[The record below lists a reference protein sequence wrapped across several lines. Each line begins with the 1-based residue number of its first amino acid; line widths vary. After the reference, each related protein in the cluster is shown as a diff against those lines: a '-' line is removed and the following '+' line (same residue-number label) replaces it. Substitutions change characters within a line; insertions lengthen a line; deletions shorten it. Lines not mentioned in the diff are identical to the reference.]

1 MTRRRAPRFRLR
13 ASGASARQVGGQARG
28 PAARPRVGSSDQSGA
43 ARRAAPG
50 ISAKRVDGQIVDVD
64 IEEVSANGDGLASA
78 GGLRLTVPFTIPGE
92 RVRVRVANSRRPAA
106 TLLDILR
113 ASPHRVTPACRH
125 FGGDAAPGIGPCGGC
140 SWQHIAYAEQLRLK
154 TALVD
159 RLVRAVVPQA
169 PPVRPTLAA
178 TPLDRPWGYR
188 NKVHFVFGSH
198 GSTLTMGHYV
208 RGSRRVI
215 PVVEC
220 PVHDSRGNAFAFRAR
235 DTFGAAGVEADGE
248 RGTLRSLAV
257 RVGCRTREIMATLI
271 VSSDRDRGVRAAT
284 RRLLDETPPTSMHLN
299 VHAREDAFVFGPSTR
314 HLHGSTRMREE
325 VAGASFLMSPA
336 AFFQTNVLAADIL
349 VRLVLDAVL
358 PASRVLDL
366 YAGSGLFAIPLA
378 AAGHDVVAVE
388 ENRLA
393 VADGEA
399 ALKLNAAAQG
409 RCRFMA
415 RRVEAAL
422 ASLRAADVVVLDPP
436 REGCSPP
443 VLDDVFGRLRPS
455 AAVYVSCNPE
465 ALATEL
471 GRICRAGY
479 QVSSLQPVDM
489 FPHTAHIETVAVL
502 TRPWPRLNP

>member
-1 MTRRRAPRFRLR
+1 MTRLR
-13 ASGASARQVGGQARG
+13 ASRSGGQVLG
-28 PAARPRVGSSDQSGA
+28 
-43 ARRAAPG
+43 RAALPG
-50 ISAKRVDGQIVDVD
+50 GHITDVE
-64 IEEVSANGDGLASA
+64 IEALDANGDGVATA
-78 GGLRLTVPFTIPGE
+78 GSLRIAVPFTIPGE
-92 RVRVRVANSRRPAA
+92 RVRIRVANRRRPAA
-106 TLLDILR
+106 TLLDVLR

-125 FGGDAAPGIGPCGGC
+125 FGSDAAPGIGPCGGC

-159 RLVRAVVPQA
+159 RLVRAVVPHA
-169 PPVRPTLAA
+169 PAARPTLAA

-198 GSTLTMGHYV
+198 GSTLTMGHYA

-220 PVHDSRGNAFAFRAR
+220 PVQDGRGNVFAFRAR
-235 DTFGAAGVEADGE
+235 DAFGAAGLQAADGA

-257 RVGCRTREIMATLI
+257 RVGCRTPEIMATLI
-271 VSSDRDRGVRAAT
+271 VSGDRDRGVRAAT
-284 RRLLDETPPTSMHLN
+284 RRLLDEAPPTSMHLN

-314 HLHGSTRMREE
+314 HLHGSTRLREE

-349 VRLVLDAVL
+349 VRLVLDAVH

-422 ASLRAADVVVLDPP
+422 AALRAADVVVLDPP
-436 REGCSPP
+436 REGCSPA
-443 VLDDVFGRLRPS
+443 VLDDVFGRLRP
-455 AAVYVSCNPE
+455 AVAVYVSCNPE
-465 ALATEL
+465 ALASEL

-479 QVSSLQPVDM
+479 QVVSLQPVDM

-502 TRPWPRLNP
+502 SRPGARLNT

>member
-1 MTRRRAPRFRLR
+1 LTRLR
-13 ASGASARQVGGQARG
+13 ASRSGGQVLG
-28 PAARPRVGSSDQSGA
+28 
-43 ARRAAPG
+43 RAALPG
-50 ISAKRVDGQIVDVD
+50 GHITDVE
-64 IEEVSANGDGLASA
+64 IEALDANGDGVATA
-78 GGLRLTVPFTIPGE
+78 GSLRIAVPFTIPGE
-92 RVRVRVANSRRPAA
+92 RVRIRLANRRRPAA
-106 TLLDILR
+106 TLLDVLR

-125 FGGDAAPGIGPCGGC
+125 FGTDAAPGIGPCGGC

-159 RLVRAVVPQA
+159 RLVRAVVPHA
-169 PPVRPTLAA
+169 PAARPTLAA

-198 GSTLTMGHYV
+198 GSTLTMGHYA
-208 RGSRRVI
+208 RGSRRVL

-220 PVHDSRGNAFAFRAR
+220 PVHDGRGNVFAFRAR
-235 DTFGAAGVEADGE
+235 DAFGAAGLQAADGA

-257 RVGCRTREIMATLI
+257 RVGCRTPEIMATLI
-271 VSSDRDRGVRAAT
+271 VSGDRDRGVRAAT
-284 RRLLDETPPTSMHLN
+284 RL
-299 VHAREDAFVFGPSTR
+299 
-314 HLHGSTRMREE
+314 REE

-349 VRLVLDAVL
+349 VRLVLDAVH

-422 ASLRAADVVVLDPP
+422 AALRAADVVVLDPP
-436 REGCSPP
+436 REGCSPA
-443 VLDDVFGRLRPS
+443 VLDDVFGRLRP
-455 AAVYVSCNPE
+455 AVAVYVSCNPE
-465 ALATEL
+465 ALASEL

-479 QVSSLQPVDM
+479 QVGSLQPVDM

-502 TRPWPRLNP
+502 SRPGPR